1 MNQIFSTSY
10 SLAQAVALAWA
21 AGFTDGEGC
30 IHISKQ
36 LQPGRK
42 SPTYRPRL
50 DVSQNN
56 REVLVRLRE
65 IIGEDAGLYTVKL
78 QPNHAQQPY
87 SLGYDGEHA
96 LRAIAKLR
104 PYLFRKAVE
113 ADVLL
118 TYPELT
124 SMGIHPGPGGYA
136 PEVWTERERIYRRLQ
151 ELKRL
156 STVGG

>member
-1 MNQIFSTSY
+1 MNQIFSTSHT
-10 SLAQAVALAWA
+10 LEQAVALAWA

-30 IHISKQ
+30 IHLSKQ
-36 LQPGRK
+36 FQFGRK

-65 IIGEDAGLYTVKL
+65 VIDENAGLYAVKL
-78 QPNHAQQPY
+78 LPNHTQQPY
-87 SLGYDGEHA
+87 SLVFDGEHA

-113 ADVLL
+113 ADVML
-118 TYPELT
+118 TYPELG
-124 SMGIHPGPGGYA
+124 SMGIHPGPKGYA
-136 PEVWTERERIYRRLQ
+136 PEVWTERERIYRHLQ
-151 ELKRL
+151 VLKRL
-156 STVGG
+156 SNAGG

>member
-65 IIGEDAGLYTVKL
+65 IIGEDAGCKHGEL
-78 QPNHAQQPY
+78 QRNHAQQP
-87 SLGYDGEHA
+87 
-96 LRAIAKLR
+96 
-104 PYLFRKAVE
+104 
-113 ADVLL
+113 
-118 TYPELT
+118 
-124 SMGIHPGPGGYA
+124 
-136 PEVWTERERIYRRLQ
+136 
-151 ELKRL
+151 
-156 STVGG
+156 

>member
-1 MNQIFSTSY
+1 
-10 SLAQAVALAWA
+10 
-21 AGFTDGEGC
+21 
-30 IHISKQ
+30 
-36 LQPGRK
+36 
-42 SPTYRPRL
+42 
-50 DVSQNN
+50 VSQNN

-65 IIGEDAGLYTVKL
+65 VIDENSGLYAVKL
-78 QPNHAQQPY
+78 QPNHSQQPY
-87 SLGYDGEHA
+87 NLVYDGEHA

-118 TYPELT
+118 TYPELA